1 MIDIKKIAIE
11 SQLVYEK
18 DGKLLSG
25 WLEYVDLTEYL
36 EEFAKRIVKEC
47 ADFVDDAISD
57 GGIDG
62 NILKEHFGVKE

>member
-11 SQLVYEK
+11 SQIAFEE

-25 WLEYVDLTEYL
+25 WMSHVDLTEYL

-47 ADFVDDAISD
+47 AEFVDD

-62 NILKEHFGVKE
+62 NILKEHFGVK